1 MEQYKIIVE
10 EHVVD
15 EKLKGFDIMQK
26 PSSNVDYYGTNGV
39 DTIFIQFKNGG
50 SYFYPNVTKELI
62 EEMLKSESIG
72 KFMASLAK
80 GGYGYTKFVD
90 TLVKKKDQDDQPQS

>member
-15 EKLKGFDIMQK
+15 DRLKGFDLMQK

-39 DTIFIQFKNGG
+39 DTIFIQFKNGQ
-50 SYFYPNVTKELI
+50 SYLYPNVKKEVI
-62 EEMLKSESIG
+62 EEMLAAESIG
-72 KFMASLAK
+72 KFMAKLARE
-80 GGYGYTKFVD
+80 GYGYTKLSLH
-90 TLVKKKDQDDQPQS
+90 LVKKKDQGAEEI